1 MKEVRIF
8 KTPFLNNASTII
20 YRLILHQ
27 HTISQTWN
35 TIRYATSRKSTYLKY
50 APITLTIYPTDRCTL
65 ACNMCVDHSPNR
77 PKNRPYLHEP
87 CEDMTFNKFKSI
99 VDRFKLAVFLDL
111 IGVGEPF
118 LNKDIFKMI
127 DYGAKVRKM
136 HVGTVSNGTVL
147 NDKIDQI
154 INSPLHAISISL
166 NGYNAQ
172 EYYKMSGASKQAFNT
187 VLMNI
192 SELVEKR
199 NNDRR
204 NLEIKMSCI
213 CTKKNYKYI
222 PNMVKLA
229 DELGVD
235 VLDFHNLIHSEIP
248 GFTKD
253 QCLHES
259 DEDVIEV
266 ISSVDAPKSGLIVN
280 MPKLLQLTPHRLCN
294 WYFEDIRVDSN
305 GNVGSCGKVI
315 AANKLYGNYLDTDV
329 WNNNHFRSMRQMF
342 LDESIPLLDC
352 CKTCTCNSKYKSV
365 VLYGRN
371 SVQ

>member
-1 MKEVRIF
+1 MKEVKIF
-8 KTPFLNNASTII
+8 KMPFLNNASTIL

-27 HTISQTWN
+27 HTIAQTLN
-35 TIRYATSRKSTYLKY
+35 TIRYATSRESTYLKY
-50 APITLTIYPTDRCTL
+50 APIALTVYLTDRCTL
-65 ACNMCVDHSPNR
+65 ACNMCVNHSPNR
-77 PKNRPYLHEP
+77 PQKCPYLHEP

-99 VDRFKLAVFLDL
+99 VDRFKLVVFLGL

-136 HVGTVSNGTVL
+136 HVGTVSNGTTL

-154 INSPLHAISISL
+154 VNSPLHAISVSL
-166 NGYNAQ
+166 NGHNSQ
-172 EYYKMSGASKQAFNT
+172 EYYKMSGSSKQVFDT

-199 NNDRR
+199 NNNRR
-204 NLEIKMSCI
+204 NLEIKISCI

-222 PNMVKLA
+222 PNMVELA
-229 DELGVD
+229 DELGAD
-235 VLDFHNLIHSEIP
+235 VLDFHNLIPSEIH

-253 QCLHES
+253 QCLYES
-259 DEDVIEV
+259 DEGVIEV
-266 ISSVDAPKSGLIVN
+266 ISSVDAPKSKLIVN
-280 MPKLLQLTPHRLCN
+280 MPKLLQLKPHRSCK
-294 WYFEDIRVDSN
+294 WYFQGISVDSN

-315 AANKLYGNYLDTDV
+315 APNKLYGNYLDKNV
-329 WNNNHFRSMRQMF
+329 WNNNHFSKMRQMF

-352 CKTCTCNSKYKSV
+352 CKTCNSKYKPV
-365 VLYGRN
+365 VLNKKY
-371 SVQ
+371 